1 MQQEYL
7 FNSGNLNELFGQR
20 KDKLCREVDNCE
32 ANYLLNVSVDD
43 YCHFL
48 EDTYSLD
55 APVLKSNE
63 IYVADHGETNLDVS
77 KDGNRIIF
85 DRSKP
90 VYVKAT
96 YAVFAIPFQ
105 GDASLFR
112 YATSPYLFRLPRGSI
127 EGNEIH
133 IRCTRT
139 DNDTNALKAEFQ
151 EEVTVISQ
159 ILQDMQQRVNVFN
172 TELSHSIRQYVML
185 RRKRL
190 LDGQG
195 MIAALGFPIKKRD
208 DLPSTYSAPSIK
220 RKNPIHRPIATTE
233 PYKPEPTLE
242 MIEYE
247 YILKIISDMVIVME
261 RSPSAFVNMNEESIR
276 THILVNLNG
285 HYEGQATGETFNY
298 HGKTDILIQTEG
310 RNIFIA
316 ECKFWTGAEGLR
328 KTIDQLLGY
337 TSWRDTKTAIIVLNR
352 NKNLSAVLAQ
362 IPDVAKAHS
371 NCKKQVEYKSET
383 GFRFV
388 FHHKDDRNRE
398 LILTILV
405 LDVPVETA

>member
-1 MQQEYL
+1 
-7 FNSGNLNELFGQR
+7 
-20 KDKLCREVDNCE
+20 
-32 ANYLLNVSVDD
+32 
-43 YCHFL
+43 
-48 EDTYSLD
+48 
-55 APVLKSNE
+55 
-63 IYVADHGETNLDVS
+63 
-77 KDGNRIIF
+77 
-85 DRSKP
+85 
-90 VYVKAT
+90 
-96 YAVFAIPFQ
+96 
-105 GDASLFR
+105 
-112 YATSPYLFRLPRGSI
+112 
-127 EGNEIH
+127 
-133 IRCTRT
+133 
-139 DNDTNALKAEFQ
+139 
-151 EEVTVISQ
+151 
-159 ILQDMQQRVNVFN
+159 
-172 TELSHSIRQYVML
+172 
-185 RRKRL
+185 
-190 LDGQG
+190 

-247 YILKIISDMVIVME
+247 YILKIISDMVKVME
-261 RSPSAFVNMNEESIR
+261 LSPSAFVNMKEEDIR

-298 HGKTDILIQTEG
+298 HGKSDILIKAEG

-328 KTIDQLLGY
+328 KTIDQLSGY